1 MATAALCEPSLALI
15 DTSKYSERFVALMK
29 TGEKNTL
36 EAGKFVFQ
44 KGQDAHH
51 IYVILSGE
59 VDVRTHENGDQS
71 VLETMTPGSIFG
83 EGAILQQREKRSRS
97 LFVKETCEVIKI
109 ERAQFEAA
117 LCEINP
123 NLPNEAAGRS
133 HELRIL
139 AYIELVAPSIKMEFK
154 KGEFLYRQGDRQ
166 MPCLYIVK
174 SGVFDMI
181 RKEKAQREIVVDSVH
196 KYECFG
202 VERLLDPDPFSK
214 KTVSLRCA
222 SPTTELLVVNG
233 IDFHRLCD
241 HSIVVLPYVKTLV
254 HQRRQH
260 MLSEQAA
267 QGAKRV
273 RAF

>member
-1 MATAALCEPSLALI
+1 
-15 DTSKYSERFVALMK
+15 
-29 TGEKNTL
+29 
-36 EAGKFVFQ
+36 
-44 KGQDAHH
+44 
-51 IYVILSGE
+51 
-59 VDVRTHENGDQS
+59 
-71 VLETMTPGSIFG
+71 
-83 EGAILQQREKRSRS
+83 
-97 LFVKETCEVIKI
+97 VIKI